1 MLNFSTK
8 PNNPR
13 QDGRGWILKVLV
25 GLVACLIARP
35 LWALEIY
42 LIEGLGRGPYL
53 IATPSQEAPERF
65 IERWKRAVENHPQY
79 QQILEGQRL
88 PSLEGVKVQKAEP
101 SQVQSA
107 GLLIANRRGDFLR
120 TDHRRDQMKE
130 FLGQAVQDVHTL
142 PMGLE
147 LVLAAQ
153 DLREFHQWIAKNY
166 PVLAAL
172 GGADVH
178 PHTYGEPIRGAVDVK
193 SQRDKTEIQLIQRY
207 TAEGRGFLLG
217 ICRGAQI
224 SAVALGYKLNQ
235 DLSSLLESGEVH
247 RDSVH
252 QMRLHSTRHNLLRDA
267 AGTPWTKVNSLH
279 HQSIIYRSG
288 GPLEIAATGEDGVV
302 EALEFKNGRGVLL
315 QFHPEITLSNSKGE
329 SQSFARGIS
338 QALQKTVRK
347 IQAPSC
353 RRVHQ

>member
-1 MLNFSTK
+1 VLIFSTK

-13 QDGRGWILKVLV
+13 PCLQSWTLKLLV
-25 GLVACLIARP
+25 GLLISMVAFP
-35 LWALEIY
+35 LWAIELY
-42 LIEGLGRGPYL
+42 LVEGMGRGPFL

-65 IERWKRAVENHPQY
+65 IERWKRAVESHPQY
-79 QQILEGQRL
+79 QQIFEGQRL
-88 PSLEGVKVQKAEP
+88 PSLEGVKVQKAEL

-107 GLLIANRRGDFLR
+107 GLLIANRRGDFLPK
-120 TDHRRDQMKE
+120 DHRRDQMKE
-130 FLGQAVQDVHTL
+130 LLGQAVQEVHTL

-224 SAVALGYKLNQ
+224 SAVALGYKLIQ
-235 DLSSLLESGEVH
+235 DLPSVFAQGGQH

-252 QMRLHSTRHNLLRDA
+252 SIQVHSTRNNFLLRA
-267 AGTPWTKVNSLH
+267 SGKAFNQVNSLH
-279 HQSIIYRSG
+279 HQAIQYRSG
-288 GPLEIAATGEDGVV
+288 GPLEVAATGEEGVV
-302 EALEFKNGRGVLL
+302 EALEFKSGKGLLL
-315 QFHPEITLSNSKGE
+315 QFHPEITLLRSKGE
-329 SQSFARGIS
+329 SRSFARGIS
-338 QALQKTVRK
+338 HELQRATQLLR
-347 IQAPSC
+347 APSC